1 MLPPQAAVARAFE
14 NPSPSRLER
23 LSMSIKNPVCAALL
37 CASVLVMMMVPSL
50 GFADEDFDFSVD
62 EVKKANKKPAE
73 GKKEDG
79 KKKDDGDDFNFS
91 ADEGTKTP
99 VVQTKPV
106 IAVVVVESPAITGQ
120 QRAELQSAYIKAMQ
134 YDRIKIMFKE
144 IKAGDAILAALKD
157 AGGDACEK
165 EPLCLSP
172 VVRKA
177 DASQVLK
184 IRVSKQDDGSLRL
197 DVDRFDADEKLYM
210 KYDIIKEGLKSFDD
224 VVGAVEASTRRV
236 FEIRERI
243 KGPKTTDDSNA
254 KLVKNIFAYTTAGLA
269 VACVGGG
276 VAFGLQARSAED
288 DIVSRANSAK
298 LTQVQAQQEM
308 RDAEDKAR
316 TANIFYGLGAA
327 MAITSGLL
335 FYIDLGDELAEESEY
350 GEAPKRKLQLTPSVS
365 QGGVGFGA
373 SLRF

>member
-1 MLPPQAAVARAFE
+1 
-14 NPSPSRLER
+14 
-23 LSMSIKNPVCAALL
+23 MSIKSPVCAALF
-37 CASVLVMMMVPSL
+37 CASVLVMMVPSV
-50 GFADEDFDFSVD
+50 GFAEDDFDFSVD
-62 EVKKANKKPAE
+62 EVKKTNTKKADP
-73 GKKEDG
+73 KKADP
-79 KKKDDGDDFNFS
+79 KKDDGGDDFNFS
-91 ADEGTKTP
+91 VDEGTKSP

-106 IAVVVVESPAITGQ
+106 IAVVVLESPALSSQ
-120 QRAELQSAYIKAMQ
+120 QRAELQSAYIKSMQ

-144 IKAGDAILAALKD
+144 IKAGDAILASLKD
-157 AGGDACEK
+157 AGGDACVK

-184 IRVSKQDDGSLRL
+184 VRVTKQDDGSLRL
-197 DVDRFDADEKLYM
+197 DADRFDADDKLYM
-210 KYDIIKEGLKSFDD
+210 KYDIIKEGLATFND
-224 VVGAVEASTRRV
+224 VLGAVDTSTRRV

-276 VAFGLQARSAED
+276 VAFGLQARSAEED
-288 DIVSRANSAK
+288 VVSRANSSQ

-327 MAITSGLL
+327 MAVTSGLL
-335 FYIDLGDELAEESEY
+335 FYIDLGDELAEDAEY
-350 GEAPKRKLQLTPSVS
+350 GEAPRRKLQLTPSVS
-365 QGGVGFGA
+365 HDGVGFGA